1 VSGEP
6 VPAEPSHR
14 STEHGLEHLRRLE
27 LFRPTTGMWANL
39 GLKLVDAGAAATLVE
54 GELSA
59 DAHGTGPDALTVHR
73 GAVVTIADCAM
84 ACAAAA
90 LTNQGEGA
98 TTVDLTVDFFRAAR
112 PGRIAARAH
121 VTHRVEHLVFC
132 GATVEQEGVAVAQAR
147 GTIALIPTEA

>member
-1 VSGEP
+1 MSGEP
-6 VPAEPSHR
+6 VPAEPSNG
-14 STEHGLEHLRRLE
+14 STKHGLEYLRRLE

-39 GLKLVDAGAAATLVE
+39 GLKLIDADAASTLVE

-59 DAHGTGPDALTVHR
+59 HAHGAGRDAQTVHR
-73 GAVVTIADCAM
+73 GTVVTIADCAM

-90 LTNQGEGA
+90 TMREGEGA

-112 PGRIAARAH
+112 AGRIAARAH

-132 GATVEQEGVAVAQAR
+132 EATVEQEGVDVAQAR
-147 GTIALIPTEA
+147 ATIALIPTEA